1 MLITLRAYVHAR
13 LRSPLPAAMLK
24 SIRKHDVTLAALY
37 LYVTSTLLFLTH

>member
-24 SIRKHDVTLAALY
+24 SIREHDVTLIY
-37 LYVTSTLLFLTH
+37 MYMM